1 MLLPEWLTAL
11 VLGLVEGATEFLPI
25 SSTGHLIIT
34 ADLLG
39 YHGTNAQVFEIFI
52 QLGAILAV
60 MWHYR
65 DTLWQTAR
73 GLPRE
78 RKAQR
83 FTVNLLIAFIP
94 AAIVGLL
101 AHQWIQAVLFN
112 PFYVAMALIV
122 GGVIIL
128 LVEHFKPPVRIET
141 VDEMRAMDALKVGV
155 MQCFALIPGTS
166 RSGSTIMGGMIFGL
180 SRKAATEFSFFLA
193 IPTMLAATLYSLLK
207 YWHLLEAEDLMM
219 LSVGLAAS
227 FVSGLIFVR
236 FLLRFIATHT
246 YKGFAW
252 YRIVFGSLILWYF
265 WPTAG

>member
-25 SSTGHLIIT
+25 SSTGHLII
-34 ADLLG
+34 AGDLLG
-39 YHGTNAQVFEIFI
+39 YHGTNAQVFQIFI

-60 MWHYR
+60 IWHYR

-78 RKAQR
+78 RRAQR
-83 FTVNLLIAFIP
+83 FALNVLIAFIP

-101 AHQWIQAVLFN
+101 AHEWIQAVLFN

-122 GGVIIL
+122 GGVVIL
-128 LVEHFKPPVRIET
+128 LVEHFKPATRIEH
-141 VDEMRAMDALKVGV
+141 VEDMRALDALKVGM

-180 SRKAATEFSFFLA
+180 SRQAATEFSFFLA
-193 IPTMLAATLYSLLK
+193 IPTMLAATLYSLIK
-207 YWHLLEAEDLMM
+207 HWELLHADDLVM
-219 LSVGLAAS
+219 LAIGLGAA
-227 FVSGLIFVR
+227 FVSGLVFVR

-252 YRIVFGSLILWYF
+252 YRIIFGLIVLWYF